1 MTPNG
6 LDPIVAVLALQ
17 FGMVEV
23 AQIVKAASLVERG
36 EADCL
41 IQALAGMGVLSDDNC
56 RNLRETSAKEVES
69 IRGLEQTLSAAGQAS
84 PSIDSP
90 ISVTNEHYG
99 RYGPAPGK
107 SDGFEIGRGG
117 MGRVIAV
124 FDEHLEREVAVK
136 ELLAGGGDPAK
147 LNRGGDP
154 GPPAQVARF
163 VREARLTGQLAH
175 PNIVPVYEL
184 GRRTD
189 GTLYYAMKLVQGT
202 TMADRLAKCRTLDQ
216 RLRLLPQF
224 LNLSQAISYAHSRG
238 VVHRDI
244 KPHNV
249 MLGEYGETVV
259 LDWGLAKAMGAVHP
273 DEGEDDRLPGLNDS
287 SRQETEFGTRLG
299 TPVYMSPEQAEGRT
313 DEVDERS
320 DVWSLGV
327 VLYEVLVGRRPFN
340 GVTAEELLTQVCAGS
355 YDAPRQVVQNV
366 SGELASICTK
376 ALQIDPA
383 KRYANAGDLAAD
395 VEAYLGGARVGA
407 YEYSSWELVRKF
419 VARNRLVSAL
429 ALVLL
434 VVMLGAGVMTYRA
447 YRDAEKAR
455 GQERSARVAAEAN
468 EASAKRNLAQAC
480 LEKSHS
486 LADDNNYLAAGVFA
500 AASLVNDPDNPFGR
514 DEVFGSD
521 SLVIGFPH
529 EKAVAW
535 QSTLHEVEAKTLATH
550 HRTMESVSGHARDV
564 VFSPEGDV
572 LFSVGKDGVVR
583 RWRVADGHLLGAFD
597 APNGSSL
604 SIAISA
610 DGRYLATGGAEP
622 RVGVWDLRRNVAHA
636 VIEVEER
643 TMVFSVGF
651 SPDSKTLA
659 FACAG
664 GGIHFWDVATRSMT
678 THISKAGSLPMALAF
693 SPSGETLAS
702 VGDGKAVHLY
712 EARTAKQKQVL
723 ESPSN
728 SLKSVAIS
736 PDGRFLAS
744 GAMEK
749 VFVWDLHGEGSML
762 ELVGHGSPVWSIEF
776 FPDSKLLYTG
786 SYDRTTRVWDVT
798 SGTLLQT
805 FQGHQDMVF
814 GIAVSP
820 DGQYFASTGHDDMI
834 IIYRQRDRQ
843 GLSRV
848 FKHPALVH
856 STEFSPDGA
865 LLATACEDGITRLWD
880 PWDERLVESLHGHE
894 GLVFS
899 ARYSPDGRYLLTAGA
914 DGQAILWDAQSRTKV
929 VALRGHTQYVRSARF
944 SGDGAMAATASFDGT
959 VGFWQVPSGERLGL
973 CSGDGGWVRD
983 AVFLAN
989 SEAVA
994 TCDAEGNVKVW
1005 SVPDC
1010 RLLRDWR
1017 SADGAQLSLAVSPN
1031 GQTVASGGMTGEVL
1045 LWTASDWTADKVL
1058 SGHNGGLFS
1067 LVFSASGSYLASASI
1082 DSTTRLWDTRSGQQL
1097 QAFESSGYHG
1107 RAAFTPDGRHL
1118 AVAHANTV
1126 HVYPM
1131 MNDLWKRRPADI
1143 LIEAQR
1149 RAGMTLQGFELV
1161 LDRP

>member
-1 MTPNG
+1 MTRNG

-17 FGMVEV
+17 LG
-23 AQIVKAASLVERG
+23 IVKLADVVEAASLVERG
-36 EADCL
+36 DADSL
-41 IQALAGMGVLSDDNC
+41 IQALAGMGVVSDANC
-56 RNLRETSAKEVES
+56 RKLREMSGKEVES
-69 IRGLEQTLSAAGQAS
+69 VRGMERTLSAAGEAT
-84 PSIDSP
+84 PPVDSP

-99 RYGPAPGK
+99 RYSPASGK
-107 SDGFEIGRGG
+107 ADGLEIGRGG

-136 ELLAGGGDPAK
+136 ELLTGGGASAK
-147 LNRGGDP
+147 PNPGGDP

-184 GRRTD
+184 GRRND

-216 RLRLLPQF
+216 RLRLLPQY
-224 LNLSQAISYAHSRG
+224 LNLSQAIAYAHSRG

-259 LDWGLAKAMGAVHP
+259 LDWGLAKATGAAQL
-273 DEGEDDRLPGLNDS
+273 DEGEEDRLPGLNDS
-287 SRQETEFGTRLG
+287 SRQETVFGTRLG

-327 VLYEVLVGRRPFN
+327 VLYEVLVGQRPFK
-340 GVTAEELLTQVCAGS
+340 GVTAEELLAQVCAGN
-355 YDAPRQVVQNV
+355 YDPPRQVVQAV
-366 SGELASICTK
+366 SGELASICSK
-376 ALQIDPA
+376 ALQVDPA
-383 KRYANAGDLAAD
+383 RRYMNAGALAAD
-395 VEAYLGGARVGA
+395 VENYLGGARVGA

-419 VARNRLVSAL
+419 VARNRLVTAL
-429 ALVLL
+429 VLVLL
-434 VVMLGAGVMTYRA
+434 VVMAGAGIVTYGA

-455 GQERSARVAAEAN
+455 GQERSARVVAEAN
-468 EASAKRNLAQAC
+468 EASARRNLAQAC
-480 LEKSHS
+480 LEKSRG

-514 DEVFGSD
+514 QEMVGAD
-521 SLVIGFPH
+521 SVVVDLPW

-535 QSTLHEVEAKTLATH
+535 QSTLHEVEAKALATH

-564 VFSPEGDV
+564 VFSPAGDV
-572 LFSVGKDGVVR
+572 LYSVGKDGVVR
-583 RWRVADGHLLGAFD
+583 RWRVADGHLLREFD

-610 DGRYLATGGAEP
+610 DGRYLATGGAES
-622 RVGVWDLRRNVAHA
+622 RVGVWDLRRNRTHA

-643 TMVFSVGF
+643 TMVFSVAF
-651 SPDSKTLA
+651 SPDSRTLA

-664 GGIHFWDVATRSMT
+664 GGIHFWDVAARSMT
-678 THISKAGSLPMALAF
+678 AHISKAGSLPMALAF

-712 EARTAKQKQVL
+712 DARTAKHKQGL

-749 VFVWDLHGEGSML
+749 VFVWDLHGERDMI
-762 ELVGHGSPVWSIEF
+762 ELLGHGSPVWSMVF
-776 FPDSKLLYTG
+776 FPDSRLLYTG
-786 SYDRTTRVWDVT
+786 SYDRTTRLWDVT
-798 SGTLLQT
+798 SGALLQT

-814 GIAVSP
+814 GVAVSP

-834 IIYRQRDRQ
+834 IIYKRRGRQ

-865 LLATACEDGITRLWD
+865 LLATACEDGVTRLWD

-894 GLVFS
+894 GIVFS
-899 ARYSPDGRYLLTAGA
+899 ARFSPDGRYLLTAGA
-914 DGQAILWDAQSRTKV
+914 DGQAVLWDTPSHTKV
-929 VALRGHTQYVRSARF
+929 VELRGHTQYVRSARF
-944 SGDGAMAATASFDGT
+944 SGDGSMAATASFDGT
-959 VGFWQVPSGERLGL
+959 AGFWEIPSGERLGL

-989 SEAVA
+989 NEAVA
-994 TCDAEGNVKVW
+994 TCDAKGNVRVW

-1010 RLLRDWR
+1010 RLLKDWR
-1017 SADGAQLSLAVSPN
+1017 STDGAQLSLAVSPN
-1031 GQTVASGGMTGEVL
+1031 GQIVASGGMTGEVL
-1045 LWTASDWTADKVL
+1045 LWTATDWTADKVL
-1058 SGHNGGLFS
+1058 SGHDGGVFS
-1067 LVFSASGSYLASASI
+1067 LVFSPNGSYLASASI
-1082 DSTTRLWDTRSGQQL
+1082 DSTTRLSDARSGQQL
-1097 QAFESSGYHG
+1097 QAFEFSGYHG
-1107 RAAFTPDGRHL
+1107 RAAFTPDGGHL

-1131 MNDLWKRRPADI
+1131 MHDLWKRRPADI
-1143 LIEAQR
+1143 LSEAQL

-1161 LDRP
+1161 LDKP